1 MISFLRVK
9 IVSHLSEKRII
20 KSSQEL
26 FELKSNRK
34 LDEKNEN
41 DNIILLGL
49 NKAIANQNEIHE
61 IIIMKKTR
69 VKIEEL
75 KDIIVS
81 RAEILAEIQL
91 HLNENEKHIFDE
103 DMESILI
110 NINLINDVMIE
121 IQKEDDPVSV
131 GRKWVET
138 WASRYNVT
146 MFFQFVK
153 DYFLSFWE

>member
-1 MISFLRVK
+1 
-9 IVSHLSEKRII
+9 
-20 KSSQEL
+20 
-26 FELKSNRK
+26 
-34 LDEKNEN
+34 
-41 DNIILLGL
+41 
-49 NKAIANQNEIHE
+49 
-61 IIIMKKTR
+61 
-69 VKIEEL
+69 
-75 KDIIVS
+75 
-81 RAEILAEIQL
+81 
-91 HLNENEKHIFDE
+91 
-103 DMESILI
+103 MESILI

>member
-61 IIIMKKTR
+61 IIMMKKTR
-69 VKIEEL
+69 VKNRRVKRYYCIPCRN
-75 KDIIVS
+75 IS
-81 RAEILAEIQL
+81 R
-91 HLNENEKHIFDE
+91 N
-103 DMESILI
+103 SI
-110 NINLINDVMIE
+110 
-121 IQKEDDPVSV
+121 
-131 GRKWVET
+131 
-138 WASRYNVT
+138 AS
-146 MFFQFVK
+146 Q
-153 DYFLSFWE
+153 